1 MKLLLDE
8 NLSDRIVGQIADLFP
23 DSTHVKIHG
32 LTQSDD
38 TAVWNFAK
46 QYGYTIASKD
56 ADFHQRSLVHGHP
69 PKFIFLRIGNC
80 STAAV
85 VQLLR
90 SNSSLIEAF
99 DSDSATSVLIL
110 S

>member
-23 DSTHVKIHG
+23 DSAHVKFHG
-32 LTQSDD
+32 LTHSDD
-38 TAVWNFAK
+38 TEVWNFAK
-46 QYGYTIASKD
+46 QNGYTIVSKD
-56 ADFHQRSLVHGHP
+56 ADFHQRSLVHGYP

-80 STAAV
+80 STSAV

-90 SNSSLIEAF
+90 SNCSLIETF
-99 DSDSATSVLIL
+99 ESDSATSVLIL